1 MGEQS
6 YGTEI
11 APARRIHDM
20 VAEYE
25 RKVSSIPD
33 AITAFENA
41 GQALRSAACVGGEWG
56 GETIETGRVSEHIL
70 TRSLRRSAWQGVWKA
85 LHLPEITSA
94 NDKQSFERSLANPPP
109 FDLDTVRATF
119 WPYLENPRLT
129 ILRGL
134 AEVFTSL
141 DAAYKSHE
149 KVKIGVKG
157 LPKRVIM
164 SNLGIGGWGRD
175 RLRDILNALASY
187 QGKPLPDYAE
197 LQLLLQDGDALK
209 EGGTFPHPHNSPY
222 RQDTLTVIGRGVWL
236 RRFQNGNGHLFF
248 GPAALRDINMALA
261 EFYGDVLPDCHE
273 EANRPAP
280 RSSTAVAKDLQ
291 YYPTPAAVVEC
302 VLADI
307 YLKPGNRVLEPSC
320 GCGRFL
326 DGLKAAGVVATG
338 IEVDPAR
345 AAEARAKGHA
355 VMTANFLEV
364 SPIGELFDFVVMNPP
379 FYGRHYEKHVRHA
392 LRFLKPGGQVIA
404 VLPATAR
411 YDHGLL
417 DDLRPQW
424 RDLPLGSF
432 AESGTRVC
440 TTVAKIWNRA
450 A

>member
-6 YGTEI
+6 YGTDI

-25 RKVSSIPD
+25 SKMASLPEAISS
-33 AITAFENA
+33 FLEA
-41 GQALRSAACVGGEWG
+41 GSALKSAACVGGEWG
-56 GETIETGRVSEHIL
+56 DERIETGSASEHIL
-70 TRSLRRSAWQGVWKA
+70 ARSLRRSAWKNVWKA
-85 LHLPEITSA
+85 LRLPEIASA
-94 NDKQSFERSLANPPP
+94 KDKQSFERALADPPP

-134 AEVFTSL
+134 AEVFADL
-141 DAAYKSHE
+141 DPAYKSHE

-157 LPKRVIM
+157 LPKRIIL

-187 QGKPLPDYAE
+187 QGKPLLDYAE

-222 RQDTLTVIGRGVWL
+222 RQDTFTVIGRGVWL
-236 RRFQNGNGHLFF
+236 RRFHNGNGHLFF
-248 GPAALRDINMALA
+248 GNEALRDINMALA

-273 EANRPAP
+273 EVDRPVP
-280 RSSTAVAKDLQ
+280 RASTAVARDLQ
-291 YYPTPAAVVEC
+291 YYPTPVAVVER

-307 YLKPGNRVLEPSC
+307 YLKPGIRALEPSC

-326 DGLKAAGVVATG
+326 DGLKAAGVDAIG

-355 VMTANFLEV
+355 VMAANFLEV
-364 SPIGELFDFVVMNPP
+364 PPSGEPFDLVVMNPP

-392 LRFLKPGGQVIA
+392 VRFLKPGGQIVA

-417 DDLRPQW
+417 DDLRPDW
-424 RDLPLGSF
+424 HDLPVGSF

-440 TTVAKIWNRA
+440 TTVAKIRIA